1 MNSDELAPKYINLTH
16 LIEQEFTR
24 NKNKYGARLKCAR
37 GCSACCSQIFRITSF
52 DADVI
57 KNYLAKIDETERSR
71 LQSSA
76 KKYLDKRKNTV
87 ASEQIPCPA
96 LGNEG
101 ECTIYEARPVVCRRF
116 GVPIYDYKNP
126 GKLHACEL
134 NFKNG
139 EEIID
144 EELIPKQT
152 EIGQLWDSVKEDFG
166 KDEPTS
172 IAEAL
177 LQE

>member
-1 MNSDELAPKYINLTH
+1 MNSEELTAKYFNLTH
-16 LIEQEFTR
+16 LIDREFER
-24 NKNKYGARLKCAR
+24 NKNKYGNKLNCAR
-37 GCSACCSQIFRITSF
+37 GCSQCCSQIFRITPF

-57 KNYLAKIDETERSR
+57 KNYLAKIDKAERSR

-76 KKYLDKRKNTV
+76 KKYLDKRKNTD

-96 LGNEG
+96 LGSEG

-134 NFKNG
+134 NFEND

-144 EELIPKQT
+144 DELIPMQT
-152 EIGQLWDSVKEDFG
+152 EIGKLWDSIKDDFG
-166 KDEPTS
+166 KDEPAS